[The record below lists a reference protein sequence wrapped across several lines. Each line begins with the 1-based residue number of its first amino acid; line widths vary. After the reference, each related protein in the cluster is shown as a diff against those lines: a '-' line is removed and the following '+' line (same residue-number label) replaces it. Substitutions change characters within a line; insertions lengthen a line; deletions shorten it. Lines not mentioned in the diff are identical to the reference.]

1 MSASGVVGG
10 AFLPDADYN
19 LTGAIT
25 LNGSGLTS
33 ASNTQTL
40 TNKTLTAP
48 VLNAPLL
55 VEPFNTYAADGAIT
69 VAHQIAY
76 LTKGSAGAYTIAA
89 PGAAGIGVPITFTTG
104 TDFAH
109 VVTFTG
115 TTLQDGTAGA
125 NSTWT
130 AAAVQGSSLTVVGV
144 TATKWNVV
152 SFNLGTIA
160 P

>member
-1 MSASGVVGG
+1 MAFNIKVPFVITTHGKKFTALTALKNKSKAFAFGMVSGVVYFNDGTSNLPFGG
-10 AFLPDADYN
+10 N
-19 LTGAIT
+19 L
-25 LNGSGLTS
+25 
-33 ASNTQTL
+33 
-40 TNKTLTAP
+40 
-48 VLNAPLL
+48 
-55 VEPFNTYAADGAIT
+55 PFNTYAADSAIT
-69 VAHQIAY
+69 LAPQYAY
-76 LTKGSAGAYTIAA
+76 LTKGSAGAYTLAA
-89 PGAAGIGVPITFTTG
+89 PGAAMIGKHLVLSTG

-125 NSTWT
+125 NTTWT

>member
-1 MSASGVVGG
+1 MPTRSLGG
-10 AFLPDADYN
+10 AFDPRASYSR
-19 LTGAIT
+19 TGATDLGGTYATPTI
-25 LNGSGLTS
+25 
-33 ASNTQTL
+33 
-40 TNKTLTAP
+40 TAP
-48 VLNAPLL
+48 EIT
-55 VEPFNTYAADGAIT
+55 EPFNTYVADGAISL
-69 VAHQIAY
+69 AHQVAY
-76 LTKGSAGAYTIAA
+76 LTKGSAGAYTVAA
-89 PGAAGIGVPITFTTG
+89 PGAAGIGKVLHLTTG

-130 AAAVQGSSLTVVGV
+130 AAAVQGSSLTIVGV
-144 TATKWNVV
+144 TAVKWNVL